1 MADVAPALAGRICA
15 GIGAMILVA
24 GRFGSDR
31 FVLRCERL
39 LTGWF

>member
-1 MADVAPALAGRICA
+1 VDVAPALAGRICA
-15 GIGAMILVA
+15 GIGAAILAA

-31 FVLRCERL
+31 FVLRCESL